1 MTLINS
7 KISLNLSLPEN
18 CATSSAVGKIEFA
31 ITDTSFYVPVITLS
45 TEDNIKLLKQ
55 LESRFKRTINWNKY
69 QSKLAQKIQNRYL
82 DILINPNLDRV
93 NRLFVLLFQSKDDRN
108 VRTRFFR
115 PKVEIKD
122 YNVVIHGKHFFGQP
136 IKNDKISN
144 NNIQNISAG
153 QGGDCTN
160 GFLLVY
166 IYFKEHY
173 KLISIDLSKQLKLA
187 ADPKA
192 LQQNNFTANLQRD
205 GNPQIFFIMEEAK
218 ETVSDFSKGAIKVL

>member
-7 KISLNLSLPEN
+7 KFSLNLSLPEN

-31 ITDTSFYVPVITLS
+31 ITDTNFYVPVITLS
-45 TEDNIKLLKQ
+45 FEHNIKLLKQ

-69 QSKLAQKIQNRYL
+69 QSKLAEKTQNRYL
-82 DILINPNLDRV
+82 DILINPSFDRV
-93 NRLFVLLFQSKDDRN
+93 NRLFVLSFESKDDRN

-122 YNVVIHGKHFFGQP
+122 YNVVIDGKNFFDQP
-136 IKNDKISN
+136 IKNYKISN
-144 NNIQNISAG
+144 NNIQQISAG
-153 QGGDCTN
+153 QGGDYTT

-173 KLISIDLSKQLKLA
+173 RLISIDLSKQQKLD

-192 LQQNNFTANLQRD
+192 IR
-205 GNPQIFFIMEEAK
+205 
-218 ETVSDFSKGAIKVL
+218 